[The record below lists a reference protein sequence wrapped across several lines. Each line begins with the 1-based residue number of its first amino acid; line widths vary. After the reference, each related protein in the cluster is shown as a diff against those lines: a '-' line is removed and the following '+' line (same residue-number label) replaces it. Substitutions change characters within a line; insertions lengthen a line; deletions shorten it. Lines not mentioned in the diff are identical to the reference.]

1 MKFRIGVLCLLVMI
15 FSISGTFTAAGA
27 DAPDLARKCSLTV
40 FLASDTDQNN
50 TAEGAEI
57 TIYQIAEASLE
68 SGVPEY
74 SFAPAFAG
82 CGEDIAS
89 IADRAADLEKY
100 AADNGIK
107 GSVKLTG
114 NDGMADFEQL
124 SAGAYLV
131 TETATVGTFTSFD
144 PFVMYLPGLEDDEW
158 KYNAFA
164 APKITADAISTDDV
178 AAGSKISVSVK
189 KVWND
194 EGASRPTSVK
204 VNLVSDSGVYDTVTL
219 SADND
224 WTYTWKGVSS
234 KVEWRVEEIDVPA
247 GYTPSYSKDGH
258 TFIIT
263 NSTKLIQTGQLNWP
277 VPVLFFAGLLF
288 VTAGIMV
295 NICRRRVN
303 DEK

>member
-1 MKFRIGVLCLLVMI
+1 MKFRIGVLCLLMMI

-27 DAPDLARKCSLTV
+27 DSPDLSKVCSLTV

-50 TAEGAEI
+50 IAEGAEI
-57 TIYQIAEASLE
+57 TIYQIADVSLE
-68 SGVPEY
+68 GGAPVY
-74 SFAPAFAG
+74 SFATAFVG

-89 IADRAADLEKY
+89 IADRAADLENY
-100 AADNGIK
+100 AADNGVK
-107 GSVKLTG
+107 GTAKLTG
-114 NDGMADFEQL
+114 SDGIAKFDKMTP
-124 SAGAYLV
+124 GAYLV
-131 TETATVGTFTSFD
+131 TETATVGTFTNFD
-144 PFVMYLPGLEDDEW
+144 PFIMYLPGLEDGEW
-158 KYNAFA
+158 KYNVFA

-194 EGASRPTSVK
+194 GGAIHPDSVK
-204 VNLVSDSGVYDTVTL
+204 INLVSDSGVYDTATL
-219 SADND
+219 SAEND

-234 KVEWRVEEIDVPA
+234 KVEWRVEEVNVPA
-247 GYTPSYSKDGH
+247 GYTVSYSKDGH
-258 TFIIT
+258 TFIVT

-295 NICRRRVN
+295 NICRRRVS